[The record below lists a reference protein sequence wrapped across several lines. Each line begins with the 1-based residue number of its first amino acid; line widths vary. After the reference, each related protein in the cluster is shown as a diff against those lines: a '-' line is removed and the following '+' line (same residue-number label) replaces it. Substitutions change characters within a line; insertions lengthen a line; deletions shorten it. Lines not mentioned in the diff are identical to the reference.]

1 METYI
6 NFLPDDNNEDNAINM
21 TQRQETVSIILLIS
35 MKIKYTNRKFSLELS
50 LVLKPLPMMKTY
62 IIFMKYCLLACKKY
76 ELH

>member
-1 METYI
+1 M
-6 NFLPDDNNEDNAINM
+6 NFLPDDNNEENAIDM
-21 TQRQETVSIILLIS
+21 TQRQETVNIILLIS

-62 IIFMKYCLLACKKY
+62 IIFMKYCLLFCKKN